1 MEVIYDAISKG
12 GFSAQ
17 TIEIIDNYIKQ
28 IVNGKTDLNQFNQK
42 EHAGLCCAGEAFI
55 GAYLVCNYAQSSLT
69 AGEDAGTS
77 KASPANWQ
85 IDELQEKLVEQWATA
100 KGLWFTNAIP
110 DIESEYGPKIAQG
123 AESMVYY
130 KDGDTSVVKVRT
142 SIYATLGRAMESIVL
157 HNALFPETPMS
168 VIGFTRDHDGLFRTI
183 CTQPYIGCKRLAT
196 KSEIDLMVGE
206 KGFRDNG
213 DGNGVNYIG
222 ERLLLEDMH
231 PANVFIDTISETPIC
246 IDCIVKFIRK

>member
-69 AGEDAGTS
+69 AGEDAGAS

-85 IDELQEKLVEQWATA
+85 IDELQEKLVEEWATA
-100 KGLWFTNAIP
+100 KGLWFANAIT

-157 HNALFPETPMS
+157 HNTLFPETPMS

-206 KGFRDNG
+206 KGFRDNR

-222 ERLLLEDMH
+222 KRLLLEDMH